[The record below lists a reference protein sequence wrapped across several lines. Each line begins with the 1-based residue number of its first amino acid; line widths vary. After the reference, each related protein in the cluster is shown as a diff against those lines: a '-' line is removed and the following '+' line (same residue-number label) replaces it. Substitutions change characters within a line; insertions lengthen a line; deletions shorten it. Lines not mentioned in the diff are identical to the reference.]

1 MILHNPHQHVLV
13 YACES
18 LTKKVTLPM
27 TTDLPAMQN
36 AAQRAALA
44 QSRLYR
50 HCDPQ
55 QLSFATTEELQ
66 SLGEHLG
73 QDRAVEA
80 LSFGLQI
87 PHDGYNI
94 FLLGSPGVGKRDLL
108 ASQLDAATATPLGDV
123 SDWCYVNNFESPD
136 RPIALRLPRGQGTQ
150 LRSDMAQLVE
160 DLLGALP
167 TTFQSDEYQARVQ
180 ELSEQYQS
188 REKEAF
194 QTLAEKAT
202 GSNVAMIQ
210 TPSGYTLAP
219 MKDGEVI
226 TPQDFEA
233 QPKEDKDAAMAVIEG
248 LKEELKVVVRQLP
261 GWKKDSRELFKALN
275 QEFSQLA
282 IDPVM
287 QELKDRYQDNP
298 QVSAYLEAV
307 HSNVM
312 EEAESFTQAKEES
325 AIPENLKQRVREFP
339 QYSVNVLVDNKDLP
353 SAPVVHEDSPGFTDL
368 IGRVEHVS
376 QMGTLVTDFT
386 LIKPGALHRANGG
399 YLVLEADKLLTSP
412 YAWMALKR
420 ALKAQEVRIQ
430 SLEQIF
436 SFVSTVQLQPEP
448 LPLDIKVVLIGDR
461 YIYYILQ
468 QYDPEFASLFK
479 VAADMSEDVP
489 RSADSTLLFARMIK
503 TLQQREQLLPLDS
516 SGVARVI
523 EYAARR
529 VEDSEKLSLHQG
541 RLGNLLTES
550 DFKARQAGAEHIGAE
565 HVSAAAQAAVHRL
578 DQFRE
583 KSHEGILRD
592 IMLVDTTGS
601 VSGQVNGL
609 AVYLLGDY
617 AFGRPTRITA
627 TARLGQGKVLDIER
641 EVDLGGKIHSKA
653 VMIISAL
660 LANRYAR
667 NQPLPLSA
675 SLVFEQSYGG
685 IEGDSASVA
694 ELIALISALADIPLR
709 QDLAITGSLNQR
721 GQVQAIGGV
730 NEKIE
735 GFFDICKARG
745 LSGSQGVVI
754 PAANE
759 VHLMLRQDV
768 VDASAAGQFHVYSA
782 SDVDTALELLTGY
795 TAASVD
801 ARVMA
806 RIEELQALSKQFAK
820 SEDDKTRDQ
829 DHG

>member
-1 MILHNPHQHVLV
+1 M
-13 YACES
+13 
-18 LTKKVTLPM
+18 TKKKI
-27 TTDLPAMQN
+27 PALK
-36 AAQRAALA
+36 AADKHQALA
-44 QSRLYR
+44 VERLYR
-50 HCDPQ
+50 HCDPG
-55 QLSFATTEELQ
+55 ELNF
-66 SLGEHLG
+66 SSTDELEPLGEHLG

-94 FLLGSPGVGKRDLL
+94 FLLGSTGIGKRDLL
-108 ASQLDAATATPLGDV
+108 ASQLDAATAAPLGQV
-123 SDWCYVNNFESPD
+123 SDWCYVNNFEAPD
-136 RPIALRLPRGQGTQ
+136 RPIALRLPRGKGAQ
-150 LRSDMAQLVE
+150 LRTDMSQAVE
-160 DLLGALP
+160 DLLGILP
-167 TTFQSDEYQARVQ
+167 ATFQSDEYQARVQ
-180 ELSEQYQS
+180 ELGETYQT
-188 REKEAF
+188 REREAF
-194 QTLAEKAT
+194 QALAEKAT
-202 GSNVAMIQ
+202 ENKVAMIQ
-210 TPSGYTLAP
+210 TPTGYTLAP

-233 QPKEDKDAAMAVIEG
+233 RPEDDKKQAMEVIEG
-248 LKEELKVVVRQLP
+248 LKEELKLVVRQLP
-261 GWKKDSRELFKALN
+261 LWKKESRELFKALN
-275 QEFSQLA
+275 HEFSKLA

-287 QELKDRYQDNP
+287 QELKNKYQDNP
-298 QVSAYLEAV
+298 EISAYMEAV
-307 HSNVM
+307 HGDMM
-312 EEAESFTQAKEES
+312 EEAESFTQDKDDS
-325 AIPENLKQRVREFP
+325 AIPVNVKERVREYP
-339 QYSVNVLVDNKDLP
+339 QYSVNLLVDNQELP
-353 SAPVVHEDSPGFTDL
+353 AAPVVYEDSPGFANL

-386 LIKPGALHRANGG
+386 LIKPGALHQANGG
-399 YLVLEADKLLTSP
+399 YLVLEADKVLTSP
-412 YAWMALKR
+412 YAWLALKR
-420 ALKAQEVRIQ
+420 ALKAREVRIQ

-448 LPLDIKVVLIGDR
+448 LPLDVKVVLIGDR
-461 YIYYILQ
+461 HIYYILQ
-468 QYDPEFASLFK
+468 QYDPEFSTLFK

-489 RSADSTLLFARMIK
+489 RSPDSTLLFARMIK
-503 TLQQREQLLPLDS
+503 TLQEREQLLPLDS

-529 VEDSEKLSLHQG
+529 MEDSEKLSLHQG

-550 DFKARQAGAEHIGAE
+550 DFKARQAGASTIGAE

-592 IMLVDTTGS
+592 IMLVDTQGS
-601 VSGQVNGL
+601 AVGQVNGL

-627 TARLGQGKVLDIER
+627 TARLGRGKVLDIER
-641 EVDLGGKIHSKA
+641 EVDLGGRIHSKA

-667 NQPLPLSA
+667 NQTLPLSA

-694 ELIALISALADIPLR
+694 ELVALISALADIPVR
-709 QDLAITGSLNQR
+709 QELAVTGSLNQH

-735 GFFDICKARG
+735 GFFDICSARG
-745 LSGSQGVVI
+745 LTGTQGVVI

-768 VDASAAGQFHVYSA
+768 LDAVAADKFHVYCA
-782 SDVDTALELLTGY
+782 NDIDQALELLTGCS
-795 TAASVD
+795 AKSVD
-801 ARVMA
+801 TRVLA
-806 RIEELQALSKQFAK
+806 RIDELQDLVKKFSGAG
-820 SEDDKTRDQ
+820 DDKVGDK